1 MKPWRKI
8 SRTFSSRNELGIG
21 LPIFTRSSSVPV
33 SGARVI
39 ERSPEAW
46 RASSTPS
53 VTAGMRIEETEVR
66 KPSTLAS
73 RRICSMSG
81 WSPTAVATKPSWLV
95 TGRARSSD
103 ARMYSVGCQRK
114 RPMPKVAQQ

>member
-1 MKPWRKI
+1 M
-8 SRTFSSRNELGIG
+8 
-21 LPIFTRSSSVPV
+21 
-33 SGARVI
+33 I

-66 KPSTLAS
+66 KPSWLAS

-81 WSPTAVATKPSWLV
+81 WSPTAVATKPSWSV
-95 TGRARSSD
+95 TGRARSSE